1 MKTFRRL
8 SINELTGIALMIGGI
23 GLLIDLF
30 THPFH
35 IIAVGV
41 GIFLTNIGFKKRMI
55 YPSTSANL
63 FFYGGIILTI
73 TNLFQLFS
81 ILSVLAF
88 AIFYIGYVIFINY
101 KDKSSITI
109 QPIENSNQSGIFE
122 VKSLLDNKFISNV
135 HLKDSVYELDD
146 LDYFFGFGEVEID
159 LTSTL
164 IPEGE
169 TVLVIHGIVGNINI
183 DVPYDLDV
191 SVHHSALFGKLRIF
205 NHFLQGFNKTCKFRT
220 ENYHTSNRK
229 VKIITSIAL
238 GRIEV
243 KNK

>member
-1 MKTFRRL
+1 MKRYRRL
-8 SINELTGIALMIGGI
+8 TINELTGIALMLGGV

-30 THPFH
+30 THPFTF
-35 IIAVGV
+35 IVVGV
-41 GIFLTNIGFKKRMI
+41 GIFLTNIGMKKRMN

-81 ILSVLAF
+81 ILSVIAF
-88 AIFYIGYVIFINY
+88 AIIYIGYLIFINN
-101 KDKSSITI
+101 KGKSISNPITFEEST
-109 QPIENSNQSGIFE
+109 QTGTLE
-122 VKSLLDNKFISNV
+122 VKPLLDNKFISNV
-135 HLKDSVYELDD
+135 HLKNNVFELKD

-169 TVLVIHGIVGNINI
+169 TVLVIHGIAGNITL

-191 SVHHSALFGKLRIF
+191 SIHHSTLYGKLRIF
-205 NHFLQGFNKTCKFRT
+205 SHYLHGFNKTCKYRT
-220 ENYHTSNRK
+220 ENYHSSNRK
-229 VKIITSIAL
+229 VKIITSIAI
-238 GRIEV
+238 GKIEV